1 MPLPT
6 ALLISRTPGV
16 VEAVRG
22 VFDTI
27 DHLRLDVCAAEDAA
41 RKEAT
46 REDVV
51 LVLAHLHTL
60 GGEAALTQLLWDV
73 AATRR
78 PCPTLVLVDSF
89 YETQAAAL
97 LRAGAADY
105 LELPAERAKLAHLAD
120 AHTLRARFP
129 ARGGVLRR
137 SDNAR
142 SADRAGLPELVTVG
156 MEELM
161 GQIQRVAPQDTTV
174 LLVGETGTGKTGIA
188 RLIHELSLRRAE
200 PFLVVD
206 CAALSA
212 GVIESELFGHV
223 KGAFTGADRDRPGK
237 LAAAGTGTVLLD
249 EVNALPL
256 SLQSKL
262 LRAVGDRR
270 FEPVGSV
277 QALPLRARLLAA
289 SNVPLEQEVAAG
301 RFRSDL
307 YFRLNVLGFF
317 LPPLRER
324 REAVVPMA
332 VRFLE
337 EFAGRNRLGPKGFR
351 AEVLEALEGYDW
363 PGNVR
368 ELRNVV
374 ERMAA
379 LCEDAEVGLR
389 DLPPPV
395 LESSAS
401 PRAGANGH
409 NGRTLNQ
416 SREEAEVERINEALR
431 KHRNNRQ
438 RAAAELGISRMGLYK
453 KLHKYGLIQP
463 AENGVNGGS
472 ADHHGQGPHSAIS

>member
-1 MPLPT
+1 MPLPA
-6 ALLISRTPGV
+6 ALLVSRTRPI

-27 DHLRLDVCAAEDAA
+27 DHLKLEVCPEGEQA
-41 RKEAT
+41 R
-46 REDVV
+46 REVLRDNVV
-51 LVLAHLHTL
+51 LVMAHLEAA
-60 GGEAALTQLLWDV
+60 GGEAGVTQLLWTI

-78 PCPTLVLVDSF
+78 PCPTLVLTDQYV
-89 YETQAAAL
+89 EHHAATL
-97 LRAGAADY
+97 LRAGAADC
-105 LELPAERAKLAHLAD
+105 LEIPVDQVKLAHLAD
-120 AHTLRARFP
+120 AYTLRARFP
-129 ARGGVLRR
+129 ARGVLRR
-137 SDNAR
+137 ADASR
-142 SADRAGLPELVTVG
+142 SLDRDPLLEMVTAG
-156 MEELM
+156 MEALM
-161 GQIQRVAPQDTTV
+161 GQIRRVASQETTV
-174 LLVGETGTGKTGIA
+174 LLVGETGTGKTGLA
-188 RLIHELSLRRAE
+188 RLIHEMSPRRAE

-249 EVNALPL
+249 EVNALPHH
-256 SLQSKL
+256 LQAKL
-262 LRAVGDRR
+262 LRAVGERR
-270 FEPVGSV
+270 FEPVGAV
-277 QALPLRARLLAA
+277 HPLPMRARLIAA

-307 YFRLNVLGFF
+307 YYRLNVLGFC

-332 VRFLE
+332 LRFLE
-337 EFAGRNRLGPKGFR
+337 EFSARNGMKLSGFQP
-351 AEVLEALEGYDW
+351 EVLEALECYDW

-374 ERMAA
+374 ERMVA
-379 LCEDAEVGLR
+379 LCEGTEVGMK
-389 DLPPPV
+389 DLPQ
-395 LESSAS
+395 LSRDSSSTA
-401 PRAGANGH
+401 RAPSAN
-409 NGRTLNQ
+409 REAVTLYQ
-416 SREEAEVERINEALR
+416 SREEAEIHRINQALH

-463 AENGVNGGS
+463 AENGSTWEESGKDAKS
-472 ADHHGQGPHSAIS
+472 AMS

>member
-1 MPLPT
+1 
-6 ALLISRTPGV
+6 LISRSPAV

-22 VFDTI
+22 VFDTV
-27 DHLRLDVCAAEDAA
+27 DHLRLEVSDLEDAA

-51 LVLAHLHTL
+51 LVLAHLDTV
-60 GGEAALTQLLWDV
+60 GGEAGLTHLLWEI

-78 PCPTLVLVDSF
+78 PCPTLVLADQ
-89 YETQAAAL
+89 YHENQAATL

-105 LELPAERAKLAHLAD
+105 LEVPADRAKLAHLAD

-129 ARGGVLRR
+129 ARAGVLRCSDASR
-137 SDNAR
+137 SL
-142 SADRAGLPELVTVG
+142 DRGLATEFVTVG

-161 GQIQRVAPQDTTV
+161 GQIRRVAAQDTTV
-174 LLVGETGTGKTGIA
+174 LLIGETGTGKTGLA
-188 RLIHELSLRRAE
+188 RLIHDLSPRRNE

-256 SLQSKL
+256 PLQSKL
-262 LRAVGDRR
+262 LRAVGEHR
-270 FEPVGSV
+270 FEPVGAV
-277 QALPLRARLLAA
+277 HALPVRARLIAA
-289 SNVPLEQEVAAG
+289 SNVALEQEVAAG

-324 REAVVPMA
+324 RGAVAPMA
-332 VRFLE
+332 ARFLD
-337 EFAGRNRLGPKGFR
+337 EFAGRNRLTMRGFR
-351 AEVLEALEGYDW
+351 PEVLEALESHDW

-374 ERMAA
+374 ERMVA
-379 LCEDAEVGLR
+379 LCEGGEVGTN
-389 DLPPPV
+389 DLPPAV
-395 LESSAS
+395 AESSRA
-401 PRAGANGH
+401 PRVVGSRNTL
-409 NGRTLNQ
+409 TLNQ

-453 KLHKYGLIQP
+453 KLHKYGLIQA
-463 AENGVNGGS
+463 AENGTVAN
-472 ADHHGQGPHSAIS
+472 HHSGQGPHAVIS

>member
-6 ALLISRTPGV
+6 TLLVSRNRAI
-16 VEAVRG
+16 VEAVQG

-27 DHLRLDVCAAEDAA
+27 DHLRLEVCSGAEQA
-41 RKEAT
+41 RREVT
-46 REDVV
+46 RDDVV
-51 LVLAHLHTL
+51 LVLAHLETV
-60 GGEAALTQLLWDV
+60 GGDAGITQLLWTI

-78 PCPTLVLVDSF
+78 PCPTLVLSDQ
-89 YETQAAAL
+89 YTEHQAATL

-105 LELPAERAKLAHLAD
+105 LELPAERLKLAHLAD

-137 SDNAR
+137 GDAAKSL
-142 SADRAGLPELVTVG
+142 DRGVPPELVTVG
-156 MEELM
+156 MEDLM
-161 GQIQRVAPQDTTV
+161 GQIRRVAAQDTTM
-174 LLVGETGTGKTGIA
+174 LLVGETGTGKTGLA
-188 RLIHELSLRRAE
+188 RLIHELSPRRAE

-206 CAALSA
+206 CAALSG

-249 EVNALPL
+249 EVNALPHH
-256 SLQSKL
+256 LQAKL
-262 LRAVGDRR
+262 LRAVGERR
-270 FEPVGSV
+270 FEPVGAV
-277 QALPLRARLLAA
+277 HPLPLRARLIAA

-301 RFRSDL
+301 KFRSDL
-307 YFRLNVLGFF
+307 YFRLNVLGFC

-324 REAVVPMA
+324 RAAVVPMA

-337 EFAGRNRLGPKGFR
+337 EFAGRNGVKLKGFGT
-351 AEVLEALEGYDW
+351 EVLEALESHDW

-374 ERMAA
+374 ERMVA
-379 LCEDAEVGLR
+379 LCEGSEVGVKDMPAAMLAATR
-389 DLPPPV
+389 
-395 LESSAS
+395 A
-401 PRAGANGH
+401 PRIVPSERGTL
-409 NGRTLNQ
+409 TLNE
-416 SREEAEVERINEALR
+416 SREGAEVERINEALR

-463 AENGVNGGS
+463 TENGTAWAEPEEAKAALS
-472 ADHHGQGPHSAIS
+472 